1 MVELEQVRT
10 FVEQHREELE
20 QAAGTAE
27 FPRELDNL
35 ERYWAGDEEPAQKL
49 EETLRILRKYPAV
62 WSRLALAGVVEPA
75 VRPSPGPARAPAPPP
90 PPEAPPVAVAQPP
103 PPESRT
109 PIEAK
114 LAYIRELVTGSIG
127 VLIVLVSLFC
137 TVVAL
142 FRGHD
147 MFPFLSGL
155 VGVVLGYY
163 FGRAPGEAQAA
174 KSQIEVRDARKELD
188 QMTSEV
194 RSVLEST
201 TGATAR
207 SSGGMTMDAAQLE
220 RLRRLA
226 SPRYSLLS

>member
-1 MVELEQVRT
+1 MVKSSRCGRWWSGTGELER
-10 FVEQHREELE
+10 
-20 QAAGTAE
+20 AAGSAE
-27 FPRELDNL
+27 SPRELDNL
-35 ERYWAGDEEPAQKL
+35 QRYWAGDEEPAPKL

-62 WSRLALAGVVEPA
+62 WSRLALSGVMEPA
-75 VRPSPGPARAPAPPP
+75 VRPSPMPAGARSSPSAGSAPGGDG
-90 PPEAPPVAVAQPP
+90 QPP
-103 PPESRT
+103 PGPGA

-114 LAYIRELVTGSIG
+114 LSYIRELVTGSIG
-127 VLIVLVSLFC
+127 VLIVIVALFC

-174 KSQIEVRDARKELD
+174 ESQIEVRVARQELD
-188 QMTSEV
+188 QMTNEV
-194 RSVLEST
+194 RSVLESN

-207 SSGGMTMDAAQLE
+207 SSGGVTMDGAQLE
-220 RLRRLA
+220 RLRRIA
-226 SPRYSLLS
+226 GARHALLS